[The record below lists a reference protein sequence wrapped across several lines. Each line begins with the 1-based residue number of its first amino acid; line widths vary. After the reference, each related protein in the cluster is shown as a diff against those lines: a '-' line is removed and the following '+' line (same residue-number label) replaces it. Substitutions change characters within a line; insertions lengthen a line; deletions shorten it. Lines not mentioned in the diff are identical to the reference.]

1 MKRPGTK
8 KHLFH
13 WPRPARLKNIKKEG
27 ATIFW
32 SRGIH
37 SPGANDDKIGTGQC
51 HKPVP
56 LSSSP
61 FGTGLWHDPVP
72 MLKHWNRVVPQPG
85 TQCLVPGLYRPR
97 VPAAVAAGADAS
109 HWYRLKQQL
118 VLLAR
123 MFSLFSSSVNSLFTI
138 LTSRERLRYFRGNM
152 IILDKN

>member
-1 MKRPGTK
+1 MRGREIGVDEKSRYGLK
-8 KHLFH
+8 ISRRQGL
-13 WPRPARLKNIKKEG
+13 PAG
-27 ATIFW
+27 ATLFW
-32 SRGIH
+32 YRCIH

-51 HKPVP
+51 HKLVP

-72 MLKHWNRVVPQPG
+72 MLKHWNRVVPRPG

-123 MFSLFSSSVNSLFTI
+123 IFGLFSSS
-138 LTSRERLRYFRGNM
+138 
-152 IILDKN
+152 